1 MSISIFYYIGYTI
14 TVFIPLNLLNGS
26 IPTKYHIM
34 IDKNQIITEHLK
46 NFAPLTD
53 VDIAQ
58 AQPFWKTRTIKKGD
72 FFNSQMM
79 VCNDL
84 GLVVKGIFRIYYHD
98 PKSNSDKN
106 LFFFSENQF
115 VVSFRSFISQNPCW
129 YYIEA
134 LEDAEVIFISY
145 NDLNNLYEKN
155 ANWAKFGRLLAELFF
170 AYAQTRTEEFVFFS
184 HEQRY
189 LRLLEEH
196 PNIIERI
203 PAYHISSF
211 LGITNPSLSRI
222 RKRVKANE
230 TAVFA

>member
-1 MSISIFYYIGYTI
+1 M
-14 TVFIPLNLLNGS
+14 
-26 IPTKYHIM
+26 
-34 IDKNQIITEHLK
+34 DKNEVIAGHLRT
-46 NFAPLTD
+46 FASMTD
-53 VDIAQ
+53 KDIAEGQ
-58 AQPFWKTRTIKKGD
+58 AFWKPRTIQKGD
-72 FFNSQMM
+72 FFNMQRM

-84 GLVVKGIFRIYYHD
+84 GLVVKGIFRIFYHD
-98 PKSNSDKN
+98 PKTETDKN

-134 LEDAEVIFISY
+134 MEDSEIVYISY
-145 NDLNNLYEKN
+145 KDLNSLYEKN

-184 HEQRY
+184 HEERF

-196 PNIIERI
+196 PNIVDRI

-222 RKRVKANE
+222 RKRIKK
-230 TAVFA
+230 